1 MGRIQHWSTWCQ
13 VRVGSCGYV
22 LSYQAPK
29 AAAFRGPG
37 VSNAYPLLKAPGRAC
52 PEAQVLPQVEEGV
65 ETSIQVAKSYLLAP
79 ILGLKSEGMDY
90 FRD

>member
-29 AAAFRGPG
+29 AAAFRGPR
-37 VSNAYPLLKAPGRAC
+37 VSNAYPLLKAPRAC
-52 PEAQVLPQVEEGV
+52 LPGGPG
-65 ETSIQVAKSYLLAP
+65 LAP
-79 ILGLKSEGMDY
+79 GRGGSRDEHTGGKILPACTYLRVEK
-90 FRD
+90 